1 MSLHLQLKQKS
12 AWLRRELFEMFLR
25 AKQGHPGSVFSQ
37 IEITAVLYYGGV
49 LRYRHGDPE
58 WSERDKVIVSKG
70 HATMGLY
77 PILADIAYF
86 PKEELTKYGSGEGIL
101 RIFGNITIPGIEVT
115 TGSLAHG
122 QGVGAGFA
130 YSNKKDGNASKT
142 FVIISEGEM
151 YEGSVWETAL
161 FASHHKLDN
170 LILVIDRNR
179 NIILGDTED
188 LVGLSPV
195 EDKWRAFGW
204 DTYTIDGH
212 SIEELL
218 DAFHQANNANGKPK
232 VIVANTV
239 KGKGSSIMENRPEWH
254 YWQGMTDDE
263 INFTRRELR
272 ETP

>member
-1 MSLHLQLKQKS
+1 
-12 AWLRRELFEMFLR
+12 MFLR

-49 LRYRHGDPE
+49 LRYRLGDPE

-204 DTYTIDGH
+204 DTYTIDAVSYTH
-212 SIEELL
+212 LTL
-218 DAFHQANNANGKPK
+218 P
-232 VIVANTV
+232 T
-239 KGKGSSIMENRPEWH
+239 NREV
-254 YWQGMTDDE
+254 
-263 INFTRRELR
+263 
-272 ETP
+272 

>member
-1 MSLHLQLKQKS
+1 
-12 AWLRRELFEMFLR
+12 
-25 AKQGHPGSVFSQ
+25 
-37 IEITAVLYYGGV
+37 
-49 LRYRHGDPE
+49 
-58 WSERDKVIVSKG
+58 
-70 HATMGLY
+70 
-77 PILADIAYF
+77 
-86 PKEELTKYGSGEGIL
+86 
-101 RIFGNITIPGIEVT
+101 
-115 TGSLAHG
+115 
-122 QGVGAGFA
+122 
-130 YSNKKDGNASKT
+130 
-142 FVIISEGEM
+142 M

-239 KGKGSSIMENRPEWH
+239 KGKGSSIMEN
-254 YWQGMTDDE
+254 GT
-263 INFTRRELR
+263 IGRE
-272 ETP
+272 